1 MCSELLLPSDNVPI
15 LSMDELFLSAP
26 NSQAT
31 NQLLAI
37 IVTLAFAIVGGL
49 FTGSL
54 MFIYYLPSS

>member
-1 MCSELLLPSDNVPI
+1 MLLPCDNVPI

-37 IVTLAFAIVGGL
+37 IVTLAFATVVVDIAAVSAVVVAV
-49 FTGSL
+49 FVVAV
-54 MFIYYLPSS
+54 

>member
-1 MCSELLLPSDNVPI
+1 MLCVQYMLLPSDNVPI

-49 FTGSL
+49 FTGS
-54 MFIYYLPSS
+54 